1 MPASYIIPLPPIR
14 RKVTMPSR
22 SNFHAVRLLVL
33 ASLFAATPA
42 LAFDE
47 DDYKTLSHVLAIG
60 LPAVAA
66 GISVAHDDTPGLVQL
81 AKSEAFTLAA
91 TEVLKLTVHETRPNG
106 RDDKSFP
113 SGHTAVSFAAA
124 QYMQMRGGWEY
135 GVPAYIAAVLAGYS
149 RVRAD
154 EHYWKDV
161 AAGAALGIASSYYF
175 TDTGE
180 WNKFSVLATPNAVY
194 AQVSTS
200 W

>member
-1 MPASYIIPLPPIR
+1 M
-14 RKVTMPSR
+14 
-22 SNFHAVRLLVL
+22 L
-33 ASLFAATPA
+33 ASPPA

-47 DDYKTLSHVLAIG
+47 SSYKTLSHVLAIG

-66 GISVAHDDTPGLVQL
+66 GISLAQDDDSGLVQL
-81 AKSEAFTLAA
+81 AKSEAFSLAA

-113 SGHTAVSFAAA
+113 SGHTSVSFAAA

-135 GVPAYIAAVLAGYS
+135 GVPAYIAATLVGYS

-161 AAGAALGIASSYYF
+161 VAGAALGIASSYYF
-175 TDTGE
+175 TDTGK
-180 WNKFSVLATPNAVY
+180 WTKLSVIAAPNAVY

>member
-1 MPASYIIPLPPIR
+1 MASRLN
-14 RKVTMPSR
+14 SR
-22 SNFHAVRLLVL
+22 ALRISAFISML
-33 ASLFAATPA
+33 ASTPA

-47 DDYKTLSHVLAIG
+47 DGYKTLSHVLAVG

-66 GISVAHDDTPGLVQL
+66 GVSLAQDDTPGLYQL

-106 RDDKSFP
+106 RDKSFP
-113 SGHTAVSFAAA
+113 SGHTSVSFAAA

-135 GVPAYIAAVLAGYS
+135 GV
-149 RVRAD
+149 RAD
-154 EHYWKDV
+154 EQYWKDV

-175 TDTGE
+175 TDTGG
-180 WNKFSVLATPNAVY
+180 WSKFSVLATPSAVY

>member
-1 MPASYIIPLPPIR
+1 ML
-14 RKVTMPSR
+14 
-22 SNFHAVRLLVL
+22 
-33 ASLFAATPA
+33 AATPA
-42 LAFDE
+42 LAFDG
-47 DDYKTLSHVLAIG
+47 DSYKTLSNVLTIG
-60 LPAVAA
+60 LPAVAG
-66 GISVAHDDTPGLVQL
+66 GISLAQDDIPGLVQL
-81 AKSEAFTLAA
+81 AESEAFTLAA

-106 RDDKSFP
+106 HDDKSFP
-113 SGHTAVSFAAA
+113 SGHTSVSFAAA

-135 GVPAYIAAVLAGYS
+135 GVPAYIAATLVGYS

-175 TDTGE
+175 TDAGKWT
-180 WNKFSVLATPNAVY
+180 KFSVLATPSAVY

>member
-1 MPASYIIPLPPIR
+1 
-14 RKVTMPSR
+14 
-22 SNFHAVRLLVL
+22 
-33 ASLFAATPA
+33 LFASTPA

-47 DDYKTLSHVLAIG
+47 GDYKTLSHVLTIG
-60 LPAVAA
+60 LPTVAA
-66 GISVAHDDTPGLVQL
+66 GVSLAQDDTPGLYQL

-106 RDDKSFP
+106 RDKSFP
-113 SGHTAVSFAAA
+113 SGHTSVSFAAA

-135 GVPAYIAAVLAGYS
+135 GVPAYLAAALVGYS

-175 TDTGE
+175 TDTGG
-180 WNKFSVLATPNAVY
+180 WSKFSVLATPSAVY

>member
-1 MPASYIIPLPPIR
+1 MS
-14 RKVTMPSR
+14 SR
-22 SNFHAVRLLVL
+22 SNLCAVRILALVPLL
-33 ASLFAATPA
+33 ASTPA

-47 DDYKTLSHVLAIG
+47 DDYKTLSHVLAVG

-66 GISVAHDDTPGLVQL
+66 GISLAKDDTPGLYQL

-91 TEVLKLTVHETRPNG
+91 TEVLKLTVDEIRPNG

-113 SGHTAVSFAAA
+113 SGHTSVSFATA
-124 QYMQMRGGWEY
+124 QYLQMRGGWEY
-135 GVPAYIAAVLAGYS
+135 GVPAYVAASLVGYS

-175 TDTGE
+175 TDKGD
-180 WNKFSVLATPNAVY
+180 WAKVSVLASPHSVY
-194 AQVSTS
+194 AQVSAS

>member
-1 MPASYIIPLPPIR
+1 MS
-14 RKVTMPSR
+14 SR
-22 SNFHAVRLLVL
+22 SNAVRILALVSLL
-33 ASLFAATPA
+33 ASTPA

-47 DDYKTLSHVLAIG
+47 DDYKTLSHVLAVG

-66 GISVAHDDTPGLVQL
+66 GISLAKDDTPGLYQL

-113 SGHTAVSFAAA
+113 SGHTSVSFAAA
-124 QYMQMRGGWEY
+124 QYMQMRGGWQY
-135 GVPAYIAAVLAGYS
+135 GAPAYVAASLVGYS

-161 AAGAALGIASSYYF
+161 LAGAALGIASSYYF
-175 TDTGE
+175 TDKGD
-180 WNKFSVLATPNAVY
+180 WAKVSVLASPHAVH
-194 AQVSTS
+194 AQVSAS

>member
-1 MPASYIIPLPPIR
+1 MASRLN
-14 RKVTMPSR
+14 SR
-22 SNFHAVRLLVL
+22 ALCISAFISML
-33 ASLFAATPA
+33 ASTPA

-47 DDYKTLSHVLAIG
+47 DGYKTLSHVLAVG

-66 GISVAHDDTPGLVQL
+66 GVSLAHDDTPGLVQL

-113 SGHTAVSFAAA
+113 SGHTSVSFAAA

-135 GVPAYIAAVLAGYS
+135 GVPAYLAATLVGYS

-175 TDTGE
+175 TDTGK
-180 WNKFSVLATPNAVY
+180 WAKLSVLATPRAVY

>member
-1 MPASYIIPLPPIR
+1 MSIR
-14 RKVTMPSR
+14 S
-22 SNFHAVRLLVL
+22 SAVRILALVPLL
-33 ASLFAATPA
+33 ASTPA

-47 DDYKTLSHVLAIG
+47 GDYKTLSHVLAVG

-66 GISVAHDDTPGLVQL
+66 GISLAKDDTPGLYQL

-91 TEVLKLTVHETRPNG
+91 TEVLKLTVDETRPNG

-113 SGHTAVSFAAA
+113 SGHTSVSFAAA
-124 QYMQMRGGWEY
+124 QYMQMRGGWQY
-135 GVPAYIAAVLAGYS
+135 GVPAYVAASLVGYS

-161 AAGAALGIASSYYF
+161 LAGAALGIASSYYF
-175 TDTGE
+175 TDKGD
-180 WNKFSVLATPNAVY
+180 WAKVSVLASPHAVY
-194 AQVSTS
+194 AQVSAS

>member
-1 MPASYIIPLPPIR
+1 M
-14 RKVTMPSR
+14 
-22 SNFHAVRLLVL
+22 L
-33 ASLFAATPA
+33 ASTPA

-47 DDYKTLSHVLAIG
+47 DGYKTASNVLAIG
-60 LPAVAA
+60 LSAAAA
-66 GISVAHDDTPGLVQL
+66 GISVAQDDTPGLYQF

-91 TEVLKLTVHETRPNG
+91 TEVLKLTVQETRPNG

-113 SGHTAVSFAAA
+113 SGHTSVSFAAA

-135 GVPAYIAAVLAGYS
+135 GVPAYIAATLVGYS

-161 AAGAALGIASSYYF
+161 AAGAVLGIASSYYF
-175 TDTGE
+175 TDKGAWT
-180 WNKFSVLATPNAVY
+180 KLSVLAAPNGVY

>member
-1 MPASYIIPLPPIR
+1 
-14 RKVTMPSR
+14 MPSR
-22 SNFHAVRLLVL
+22 PNFRVVRLLVL
-33 ASLFAATPA
+33 ASVFAPAPA
-42 LAFDE
+42 LALDE
-47 DDYKTLSHVLAIG
+47 DNYKTLSHVLAIG
-60 LPAVAA
+60 LPAAAA

-135 GVPAYIAAVLAGYS
+135 GVPAYLAAALTGYS

-175 TDTGE
+175 TDSGKWTQ
-180 WNKFSVLATPNAVY
+180 FSVLATANAVY
-194 AQVSTS
+194 AGVSAT

>member
-1 MPASYIIPLPPIR
+1 MA
-14 RKVTMPSR
+14 SR
-22 SNFHAVRLLVL
+22 SNSRALRISALISML
-33 ASLFAATPA
+33 APTPA
-42 LAFDE
+42 LALDE
-47 DDYKTLSHVLAIG
+47 DGYKTLSHVLAVG
-60 LPAVAA
+60 FPAVAA
-66 GISVAHDDTPGLVQL
+66 GISLAQDDTPGLVQL

-113 SGHTAVSFAAA
+113 SGHTSVSFAAA

-135 GVPAYIAAVLAGYS
+135 GVPAYIAATLVGYS

-154 EHYWKDV
+154 EHFWKDV

-175 TDTGE
+175 TDTGA
-180 WNKFSVLATPNAVY
+180 WTKFSVLATPNAVY
-194 AQVSTS
+194 AQVSTT